1 MGEFLTMTIPK
12 TVGLAVLLSILT
24 SSVAVAQ
31 SPVVA
36 QWKTY
41 VLESCGKEIKRSCK
55 GVVAGDGRLLAC
67 LYSREKSLS
76 AGCKTAVAAARDR
89 LAKSYAA
96 LADAQRVC
104 EPDAKRLC
112 NGVVA
117 GDGNLTDCLARARA
131 RVSRACNAVL
141 DEALMRP

>member
-1 MGEFLTMTIPK
+1 MTVSK
-12 TVGLAVLLSILT
+12 SFAVAAFLLSVLT
-24 SSVAVAQ
+24 SSAAVAQ

-41 VLESCGKEIKRSCK
+41 VLDSCGKEIKRSCK

-67 LYSREKSLS
+67 LYAREKSLS
-76 AGCKTAVAAARDR
+76 AGCKTAVSAARDR
-89 LAKSYAA
+89 LKRSYAA
-96 LADAQRVC
+96 LTEAQRIC
-104 EPDAKRLC
+104 EPDARRLC
-112 NGVVA
+112 SGMVA
-117 GDGNLTDCLARARA
+117 GDGNLTDCLAKARA